1 MPQRDRSI
9 YRDDAMKRFFAKFH
23 GSERGA
29 VTVDWVVIAAGVV
42 SLGVAVMTLIETE
55 ATNLATTTGEQISK
69 GTE

>member
-1 MPQRDRSI
+1 
-9 YRDDAMKRFFAKFH
+9 MKRFFARFR

-55 ATNLATTTGEQISK
+55 ATSLATTTGEQISK
-69 GTE
+69 GTD